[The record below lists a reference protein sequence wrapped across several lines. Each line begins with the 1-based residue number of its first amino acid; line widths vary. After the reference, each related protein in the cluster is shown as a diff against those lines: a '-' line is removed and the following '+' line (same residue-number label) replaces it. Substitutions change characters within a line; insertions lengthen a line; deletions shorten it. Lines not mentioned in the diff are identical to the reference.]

1 MTARLPVGTRREVGL
16 PISVFARIA
25 GRVMGT
31 SPPGVF
37 LTLGHNRRLFWA
49 WLHFASRLMPRG
61 RLERRETELVIV
73 RVAVLADSAYELAQH
88 LRLARRAKVT
98 AAELEQ
104 VQSAAPGHV
113 WDESWSDR
121 DRLLLQVTDELY
133 ADRDLS
139 DATWTA
145 VRAEFD
151 SATAV
156 ELVMLVGH
164 YQMLATTL
172 HALRVQP
179 DAPRKRGPGWSS
191 RLR

>member
-1 MTARLPVGTRREVGL
+1 MSARIPAGTRREVGL
-16 PISVFARIA
+16 PIWLFARIA

-31 SPPGVF
+31 RPPGVF
-37 LTLGHNRRLFWA
+37 LTLGHNRRLFWG

-61 RLERRETELVIV
+61 RLARRETELVIV
-73 RVAVLADSAYELAQH
+73 RVAVLADSAYELTQH

-104 VQSAAPGHV
+104 VQSATPGHA
-113 WDESWSDR
+113 WDKGWSDR
-121 DRLLLQVTDELY
+121 DRLLLRVTDELY

-139 DATWTA
+139 DATWTDL
-145 VRAEFD
+145 RAEFD
-151 SATAV
+151 PAIVV
-156 ELVMLVGH
+156 EVVMLVGH

-179 DAPRKRGPGWSS
+179 DTPRRK
-191 RLR
+191 